1 MLNIKYNK
9 INNII
14 DKVVLKGHTEYD
26 ILGKDIV
33 CAAASSIFIT
43 TVNSILSFD
52 ENAINYNNNL
62 IENIKKDD
70 ITNKLLENMITMF
83 KELEG
88 KYKKNIKIVEE

>member
-9 INNII
+9 VNNII
-14 DKVVLKGHTEYD
+14 EKVVLKGHTEYD
-26 ILGKDIV
+26 TLGKDIV

-62 IENIKKDD
+62 IENIKRDD